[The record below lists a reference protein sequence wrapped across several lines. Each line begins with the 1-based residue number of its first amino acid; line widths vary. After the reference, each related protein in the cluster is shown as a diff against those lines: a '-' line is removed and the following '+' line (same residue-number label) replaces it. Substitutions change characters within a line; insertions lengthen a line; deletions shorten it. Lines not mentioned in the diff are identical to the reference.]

1 MNKSDCLPIGTI
13 VKTRG
18 INGELIIEV
27 ADTNVFKNI
36 KESIL
41 LEIDGLL
48 VPFFITEFHQMSDT
62 RARIIFD
69 WTESEQKAKKLV
81 NCEAYLPTKQLNITT
96 ETISPSILI
105 TFKVIDDN
113 LGEIG
118 QVSDY
123 IENPANPLL
132 VIKNKKNEIIIPF
145 HQEFIMEVD
154 PESKILYINTP
165 EGLIDL
171 YL

>member
-18 INGELIIEV
+18 INGELILEV
-27 ADTNVFKNI
+27 TDTNVLKNI

-48 VPFFITEFHQMSDT
+48 VPFFISEFNPMSET
-62 RARIIFD
+62 RSRVIFD
-69 WTESEQKAKKLV
+69 WIESEQKAKKLV
-81 NCEAYLPTKQLNITT
+81 NCEVYLPTKQLNITT
-96 ETISPSILI
+96 DTLSPSILI
-105 TFKVIDDN
+105 SFKVIDDN

-118 QVSDY
+118 IVADY
-123 IENPANPLL
+123 IENLTNPLL
-132 VIKNKKNEIIIPF
+132 VISHKKKEIIIPF
-145 HQEFIMEVD
+145 HNEFIMEVD
-154 PESKILYINTP
+154 PENKILYINTP